1 MDVRELSELIHGIK
15 LSMWGKSGLSSE
27 LARNMYLAESLIAH
41 GVTVQ
46 GEIDANT
53 YQLMRECERLKKQ
66 NESFANAVNVLEE
79 INSDLCKQIK
89 GVTVQ
94 EWISVKDER
103 KPKQL
108 QECLCVCQFDDD
120 AKGERRFFN
129 VLKWHDVP
137 YQDNGIVNRPHF
149 TDEGVH
155 GMVVTH
161 WMPLLKMPQ
170 PPKGE

>member
-1 MDVRELSELIHGIK
+1 MPNTSKLVEIDHVKEKLIELLDRFVDDD
-15 LSMWGKSGLSSE
+15 WYSSE
-27 LARNMYLAESLIAH
+27 EIAENLIA
-41 GVTVQ
+41 
-46 GEIDANT
+46 N
-53 YQLMRECERLKKQ
+53 
-66 NESFANAVNVLEE
+66 
-79 INSDLCKQIK
+79 

-120 AKGERRFFN
+120 AKGEWRFYN

-149 TDEGVH
+149 TDEGAH

-161 WMPLLKMPQ
+161 WMPLPELPTK
-170 PPKGE
+170 EE

>member
-1 MDVRELSELIHGIK
+1 MVTIREKLVGLLVDSPGLDTLYGKEEEFCENANLLI
-15 LSMWGKSGLSSE
+15 
-27 LARNMYLAESLIAH
+27 
-41 GVTVQ
+41 
-46 GEIDANT
+46 
-53 YQLMRECERLKKQ
+53 ER
-66 NESFANAVNVLEE
+66 
-79 INSDLCKQIK
+79 

-120 AKGERRFFN
+120 AKGEWRFYN

-161 WMPLLKMPQ
+161 WMPLPKLPQ

>member
-1 MDVRELSELIHGIK
+1 MDVREKLVELVHKIYNDPRMEFCD
-15 LSMWGKSGLSSE
+15 LYEMNE
-27 LARNMYLAESLIAH
+27 EADTIADIMI
-41 GVTVQ
+41 
-46 GEIDANT
+46 EN
-53 YQLMRECERLKKQ
+53 
-66 NESFANAVNVLEE
+66 
-79 INSDLCKQIK
+79 

-108 QECLCVCQFDDD
+108 QECLCVCQFGDD
-120 AKGERRFFN
+120 AKGEWRFYN

-161 WMPLLKMPQ
+161 WMPLPKLPQ

>member
-53 YQLMRECERLKKQ
+53 YQHMRECERLKKQ

-94 EWISVKDER
+94 EWIPVSEP
-103 KPKQL
+103 PK
-108 QECLCVCQFDDD
+108 EKGTYIVCTDKGGILLGHWYGKEWNVGGG
-120 AKGERRFFN
+120 AKKH
-129 VLKWHDVP
+129 LA
-137 YQDNGIVNRPHF
+137 Y
-149 TDEGVH
+149 
-155 GMVVTH
+155 
-161 WMPLLKMPQ
+161 WMKKPQ

>member
-1 MDVRELSELIHGIK
+1 MDVRKKLVELLFASLCRHIH
-15 LSMWGKSGLSSE
+15 KSCK
-27 LARNMYLAESLIAH
+27 LAENIA
-41 GVTVQ
+41 
-46 GEIDANT
+46 D
-53 YQLMRECERLKKQ
+53 
-66 NESFANAVNVLEE
+66 
-79 INSDLCKQIK
+79 DLLAD

-120 AKGERRFFN
+120 AKGEWRFFN

-161 WMPLLKMPQ
+161 WMPLPKLPQ

>member
-1 MDVRELSELIHGIK
+1 MADKRVLDPCCGRDVREKLVELVGTALDGTLLNITD
-15 LSMWGKSGLSSE
+15 SVVDCVVD
-27 LARNMYLAESLIAH
+27 ALIAH
-41 GVTVQ
+41 GVT
-46 GEIDANT
+46 A
-53 YQLMRECERLKKQ
+53 
-66 NESFANAVNVLEE
+66 
-79 INSDLCKQIK
+79 
-89 GVTVQ
+89 Q

-120 AKGERRFFN
+120 AKVEWRFFN
-129 VLKWHDVP
+129 VLKWYDVP

-161 WMPLLKMPQ
+161 WMSLPKLPQ

>member
-1 MDVRELSELIHGIK
+1 MDVSGKLVEIIQNSVGGCARHWAELIADG
-15 LSMWGKSGLSSE
+15 
-27 LARNMYLAESLIAH
+27 LIAH
-41 GVTVQ
+41 
-46 GEIDANT
+46 
-53 YQLMRECERLKKQ
+53 
-66 NESFANAVNVLEE
+66 
-79 INSDLCKQIK
+79 

-103 KPKQL
+103 NPKQM
-108 QECLCVCQFDDD
+108 QECLCVCQFEDD
-120 AKGERRFFN
+120 AKGEWRFYN

-161 WMPLLKMPQ
+161 WMPLPKLPQ

>member
-1 MDVRELSELIHGIK
+1 MDVMEKLVEILRKPIFPHELVDPIE
-15 LSMWGKSGLSSE
+15 
-27 LARNMYLAESLIAH
+27 AVADYLLDS

-46 GEIDANT
+46 D
-53 YQLMRECERLKKQ
+53 
-66 NESFANAVNVLEE
+66 
-79 INSDLCKQIK
+79 
-89 GVTVQ
+89 
-94 EWISVKDER
+94 WISVKDER

-108 QECLCVCQFDDD
+108 QEYLCVCQFDDD
-120 AKGERRFFN
+120 AKGEWRFFN

-149 TDEGVH
+149 TDEVVH

-161 WMPLLKMPQ
+161 WMPLPKMPQ

>member
-1 MDVRELSELIHGIK
+1 MDAREKLEVIVHLGDHITYKEDIGICYD
-15 LSMWGKSGLSSE
+15 SA
-27 LARNMYLAESLIAH
+27 LAKVIE
-41 GVTVQ
+41 
-46 GEIDANT
+46 DAYMT
-53 YQLMRECERLKKQ
+53 LK
-66 NESFANAVNVLEE
+66 N
-79 INSDLCKQIK
+79 

-120 AKGERRFFN
+120 AKGEWRFYN

-137 YQDNGIVNRPHF
+137 YQYNGIVNRPHF

-161 WMPLLKMPQ
+161 WTPLPKLPQ

>member
-1 MDVRELSELIHGIK
+1 MDVREKLVELLDEVHHK
-15 LSMWGKSGLSSE
+15 SLGKE
-27 LARNMYLAESLIAH
+27 YL
-41 GVTVQ
+41 
-46 GEIDANT
+46 
-53 YQLMRECERLKKQ
+53 ERLGTIADYLIS
-66 NESFANAVNVLEE
+66 N
-79 INSDLCKQIK
+79 

-120 AKGERRFFN
+120 TKGEWRFNN

-161 WMPLLKMPQ
+161 WMPLPKLPQ

>member
-1 MDVRELSELIHGIK
+1 MDVREKLVEILRKPIFPHELVDPI
-15 LSMWGKSGLSSE
+15 E
-27 LARNMYLAESLIAH
+27 AVADYLLDS
-41 GVTVQ
+41 
-46 GEIDANT
+46 
-53 YQLMRECERLKKQ
+53 
-66 NESFANAVNVLEE
+66 
-79 INSDLCKQIK
+79 

-108 QECLCVCQFDDD
+108 QECLCVCKFDDD
-120 AKGERRFFN
+120 TKGEWKFYN

-161 WMPLLKMPQ
+161 WMPLPKLPQ

>member
-1 MDVRELSELIHGIK
+1 MDVREKLVELVK
-15 LSMWGKSGLSSE
+15 NA
-27 LARNMYLAESLIAH
+27 LAAYGSK
-41 GVTVQ
+41 T
-46 GEIDANT
+46 
-53 YQLMRECERLKKQ
+53 
-66 NESFANAVNVLEE
+66 NEVLEPFE
-79 INSDLCKQIK
+79 FIADFMMAN

-108 QECLCVCQFDDD
+108 QECLCVCKFDDD
-120 AKGERRFFN
+120 TKGEWRFYN

-161 WMPLLKMPQ
+161 WMPLPKLPQ

>member
-1 MDVRELSELIHGIK
+1 MDMKEKLIEVFMHLDRHIQNRDEYGICYT
-15 LSMWGKSGLSSE
+15 SDFVE
-27 LARNMYLAESLIAH
+27 
-41 GVTVQ
+41 
-46 GEIDANT
+46 
-53 YQLMRECERLKKQ
+53 
-66 NESFANAVNVLEE
+66 AVEDVLEMLK
-79 INSDLCKQIK
+79 NPNNVGDKPSPTAT
-89 GVTVQ
+89 G
-94 EWISVKDER
+94 WISVKDER

-120 AKGERRFFN
+120 AKGEWRFFN

-161 WMPLLKMPQ
+161 WMPLPKLPQ

>member
-1 MDVRELSELIHGIK
+1 MDVREKLVELQLKADIEDEISENTTQHR
-15 LSMWGKSGLSSE
+15 E
-27 LARNMYLAESLIAH
+27 YIADLM
-41 GVTVQ
+41 
-46 GEIDANT
+46 IAN
-53 YQLMRECERLKKQ
+53 
-66 NESFANAVNVLEE
+66 
-79 INSDLCKQIK
+79 

-120 AKGERRFFN
+120 AKGEWRFYN

-161 WMPLLKMPQ
+161 WMPLPKLPQ

>member
-1 MDVRELSELIHGIK
+1 MDVREKLFTLFQDCNNPSWKWFPNNAEMLKLID
-15 LSMWGKSGLSSE
+15 
-27 LARNMYLAESLIAH
+27 YLIAH
-41 GVTVQ
+41 
-46 GEIDANT
+46 
-53 YQLMRECERLKKQ
+53 
-66 NESFANAVNVLEE
+66 
-79 INSDLCKQIK
+79 

-94 EWISVKDER
+94 EWISVKDEK

-120 AKGERRFFN
+120 AKGEWRFYN

-161 WMPLLKMPQ
+161 WMPLPKLPQ

>member
-1 MDVRELSELIHGIK
+1 MDVREKLIEIVCDA
-15 LSMWGKSGLSSE
+15 M
-27 LARNMYLAESLIAH
+27 ESDGCICHCNHSPCFEVERVVNALIY
-41 GVTVQ
+41 
-46 GEIDANT
+46 N
-53 YQLMRECERLKKQ
+53 
-66 NESFANAVNVLEE
+66 
-79 INSDLCKQIK
+79 

-108 QECLCVCQFDDD
+108 QECLCVCKFDDD
-120 AKGERRFFN
+120 TKGEWRFYN

-161 WMPLLKMPQ
+161 WMPLPKLPQ